1 MKKPTSHID
10 IILLLAVLTLMVF
23 SVGLVYS
30 ASATWAMVKK
40 ESSEY
45 FLTRHSVRVLLG
57 MAMILLFMKFNYQH
71 LKKVSKAALST
82 AALFLVV
89 VLIVGG
95 EVRGASRW
103 LNFGVLGF
111 QPSEFAK
118 FALLVH
124 LSVLL
129 SEKKDYLHD
138 FKHGYFPALFWIGII
153 MGLVL
158 LQPNFSTAAM
168 IFALSLL
175 LLFIGRARLRHIGL
189 TLAVLLPVLAVYML
203 SAQYRMQRILGFL
216 GLGDQ
221 AAEGGRMNYQV
232 YQGILGFGNGGLVG
246 VGPGESRQR
255 DFFLPES
262 YGDFIYSIIG
272 EEYGFL
278 GTILVL
284 VLFVVIMGRG
294 FKIAKHAP
302 DDFGRYLAVGIT
314 SMITLYAVVNAGVT
328 LGVLPTT
335 GLPMPF
341 ISYGGSAILV
351 TCVAVGVLLNISSY
365 TNLRP
370 RVQSAPEGDQMQVRK
385 VY

>member
-1 MKKPTSHID
+1 MKKPTGHID
-10 IILLLAVLTLMVF
+10 ITILLAVLTLMVF

-45 FLTRHSVRVLLG
+45 FLTRHIVRVLLG
-57 MAMILLFMKFNYQH
+57 MAMIFLFMKFNYQN
-71 LKKVSKAALST
+71 LKRISKVALSVAAL
-82 AALFLVV
+82 LLVV
-89 VLIVGG
+89 VLAIGG
-95 EVRGASRW
+95 EVKGASRW
-103 LNFGVLGF
+103 LNFGFLGF

-118 FALLVH
+118 LALLIH

-129 SEKKDYLHD
+129 SEKKEYLHD
-138 FKHGYFPALFWIGII
+138 FKRGYFPALFWILII
-153 MGLVL
+153 TGLVL
-158 LQPNFSTAAM
+158 LQPNFSTGAM

-175 LLFIGRARLRHIGL
+175 LLFIGRARFRHIGL
-189 TLAVLLPVLAVYML
+189 TLAALLPVLNVYML
-203 SAQYRMQRILGFL
+203 SADYRMQRILGFL
-216 GLGDQ
+216 GLGD
-221 AAEGGRMNYQV
+221 AGHRMNYQV
-232 YQGILGFGNGGLVG
+232 YQGIIGFGNGGLVG

-278 GTILVL
+278 GTIVVL
-284 VLFVVIMGRG
+284 GLFVVVMLRG
-294 FKIAKHAP
+294 FKIAKYAP

-341 ISYGGSAILV
+341 ISYGGSAILF
-351 TCVAVGVLLNISSY
+351 TSVAVGVLLNISSY
-365 TNLRP
+365 TNLHP
-370 RVQSAPEGDQMQVRK
+370 RVQPVPEVDQIQVGK

>member
-1 MKKPTSHID
+1 MKKPTGHID
-10 IILLLAVLTLMVF
+10 ITILLAVLTLMVF

-45 FLTRHSVRVLLG
+45 FLTRHIVRVLLG
-57 MAMILLFMKFNYQH
+57 MAMMFLFMKFNYQN
-71 LKKVSKAALST
+71 LKRLSKVALSV
-82 AALFLVV
+82 AVLLLVV
-89 VLIVGG
+89 VLAIGG
-95 EVRGASRW
+95 EVKGASRW
-103 LNFGVLGF
+103 LDFGFLGF

-118 FALLVH
+118 LALLIH

-129 SEKKDYLHD
+129 SEKKEYLHD
-138 FKHGYFPALFWIGII
+138 FKRGYFPALFWILIVT
-153 MGLVL
+153 GLVL
-158 LQPNFSTAAM
+158 LQPNFSAGAM

-175 LLFIGRARLRHIGL
+175 LLFIGRARFRHIGL
-189 TLAVLLPVLAVYML
+189 TLAALLPVLSVYML
-203 SAQYRMQRILGFL
+203 SADYRMQRILGFL
-216 GLGDQ
+216 GLGD
-221 AAEGGRMNYQV
+221 AGHRMNYQV
-232 YQGILGFGNGGLVG
+232 YQGIIGFGNGGLVG

-284 VLFVVIMGRG
+284 GLFVVVMLRG
-294 FKIAKHAP
+294 FKIAKYAP

-341 ISYGGSAILV
+341 ISYGGSAILF
-351 TCVAVGVLLNISSY
+351 TSVAVGVLLNISSY
-365 TNLRP
+365 TNLHP
-370 RVQSAPEGDQMQVRK
+370 RVQPVPEVDQVQVGK